1 MAIKKTVLSK
11 LVDHITG
18 HAVLPRVQDYTIGTW
33 KDGTV
38 EEKKTQIRSKSGST
52 YDYSEEVNRYAF
64 VQEERTGVQYLYN
77 QAYWQKP
84 LHQFGTVGHIFGVI
98 AMMLVDILAVGYSAV
113 KTGYSLL
120 TGNVSGML
128 TNVQQIA
135 IRLINCAIKPLQWGG
150 LLLCNLLG
158 VMGGG
163 YSFSKLYASIE
174 RDIYLEEEPVFAQL
188 LIPVATELQGRKNYP
203 VRVQDNKY
211 IIVKAQEIS
220 LSGAHTD
227 SITKIS
233 GVGAGFVQNKSSIW
247 TASELQKLKV
257 NDTLD
262 NCAVKT
268 SLSSRG

>member
-18 HAVLPRVQDYTIGTW
+18 PAVLPRVQDYTIGTW

-38 EEKKTQIRSKSGST
+38 EVKKTQIRAKSGSK
-52 YDYSEEVNRYAF
+52 YDYREEVKKYSF

-84 LHQFGTVGHIFGVI
+84 LHQFGIVGHIFGVI
-98 AMMLVDILAVGYSAV
+98 AMMLVDILAACYSAI

-120 TGNVSGML
+120 TGNLSGML

-158 VMGGG
+158 VIGGG

-188 LIPVATELQGRKNYP
+188 LIPVATEVQGRKNYP
-203 VRVQDNKY
+203 VHVQDNKD
-211 IIVKAQEIS
+211 IIRRAQEIS
-220 LSGAHTD
+220 LYDHTGD
-227 SITKIS
+227 SITTRS
-233 GVGAGFVQNKSSIW
+233 GVDADFVQEKSSIW
-247 TASELQKLKV
+247 TASELQKLPA
-257 NDTLD
+257 NQTLD
-262 NCAVKT
+262 NCELKT
-268 SLSSRG
+268 SLSSRR